1 MKRPSRARPAKRSAC
16 RNGTKLEPAPAAV
29 GWRDRARTRV
39 MHMLRIGLLALA
51 LASVASTAAAQQPR
65 VVAGAYPA
73 VMLDA
78 PADALSQRP
87 LREGDEV
94 LRVDFPYDRVGRLQN
109 DVYQSRWGDE
119 DLVMPAG
126 TPLYRTRYRYLM
138 LSSEPGSDA
147 VIHDLSWP
155 MWCGPTTTD
164 ARRAVG
170 HCIILRSGRAESARV
185 EGASLHS
192 NELSAFAPVTM
203 PQIAEDASAAR
214 TLPRA
219 QLVYRIAELRRGHV
233 IVQVDLEEGD
243 NVETWQRLRAR
254 RNGDGEASLV
264 IDGRTLRI
272 QAAGD
277 AVRFSLEDAADP
289 QRLAEARR

>member
-1 MKRPSRARPAKRSAC
+1 
-16 RNGTKLEPAPAAV
+16 
-29 GWRDRARTRV
+29 
-39 MHMLRIGLLALA
+39 MLRIGLLALA

-65 VVAGAYPA
+65 VVAGVYPA
-73 VMLDA
+73 VMQDA
-78 PADALSQRP
+78 SPEALSQRP

-94 LRVDFPYDRVGRLQN
+94 LRVRFPYERVGRLQN
-109 DVYQSRWGDE
+109 DVSQTRWGDE

-126 TPLYRTRYRYLM
+126 TPLYRTRYRYQM

-155 MWCGPTTTD
+155 MWCGPTNTD

-170 HCIILRSGRAESARV
+170 HCIVLRNGRAESARV
-185 EGASLHS
+185 EGDSLHS
-192 NELSAFAPVTM
+192 NELSTFAPVNM
-203 PQIAEDASAAR
+203 PQIADDDAATR
-214 TLPRA
+214 ELPPA
-219 QLVYRIAELRRGHV
+219 ELVYRIAELRRGHV
-233 IVQVDLEEGD
+233 IVQVDLEEGG

-254 RNGDGEASLV
+254 RNGDGAATLV

-277 AVRFSLEDAADP
+277 AVRFSFEDAADP